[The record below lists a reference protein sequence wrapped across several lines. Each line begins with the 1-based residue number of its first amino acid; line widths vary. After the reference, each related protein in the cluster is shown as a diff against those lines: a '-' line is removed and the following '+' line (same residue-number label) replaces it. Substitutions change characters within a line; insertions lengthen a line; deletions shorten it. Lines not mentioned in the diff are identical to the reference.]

1 MLWISL
7 ALAGLVPGLLAA
19 QEITREQGY
28 DRRGNDYTS
37 FHARSLCA
45 CVETC
50 RYDYRCR
57 AYSYDTRE
65 GTCYLKERV
74 NSAQRKEEMVTGYKR
89 EEGGDHESGLTE
101 ERGYDR
107 RGSDY
112 TSFRSRSLSDC
123 KGACRRDGRCRAYSY
138 DTREGTCYLKSRV
151 NSAQRKEEMVTG
163 YKSED
168 DDNSDDSSD
177 DDDRGLT
184 EERGYDRRGNDYT
197 SFRARGLSDCLGACR
212 KDHRCRAY
220 TYDTRNDA
228 CYLKDRVN
236 SAQRNG
242 DMVTGYKREDG
253 GGYDDDDDDDFDLTE
268 ERGYDRRGN
277 DYTSFRARGLSDCM
291 AACRRDGRCRAYTYD
306 TRNDACYLKDRVN
319 SSQRDNDM
327 VTGYKREGN

>member
-1 MLWISL
+1 MKGERPMSSTPRRMPWIFL
-7 ALAGLVPGLLAA
+7 TLAGLVPTLLGA

-37 FHARSLCA
+37 FHARSLSA

-50 RYDYRCR
+50 RDDGRCR

-89 EEGGDHESGLTE
+89 EDGGDRES
-101 ERGYDR
+101 
-107 RGSDY
+107 
-112 TSFRSRSLSDC
+112 
-123 KGACRRDGRCRAYSY
+123 
-138 DTREGTCYLKSRV
+138 
-151 NSAQRKEEMVTG
+151 
-163 YKSED
+163 
-168 DDNSDDSSD
+168 
-177 DDDRGLT
+177 GLT

-212 KDHRCRAY
+212 KDRRCRAY

-228 CYLKDRVN
+228 CYLKDRAN
-236 SAQRNG
+236 SAQRN
-242 DMVTGYKREDG
+242 DEMVTGYKREDG
-253 GGYDDDDDDDFDLTE
+253 GDYDDDDDFDLTE

-327 VTGYKREGN
+327 VTGYKREGD